1 MAIEILENTLLKLL
15 VRRGTNADRQQITLQ
30 SGELGYTTDTE
41 RLYIGN
47 STTAGGI
54 VVGNKYKGSTADVT
68 TLVSIVTGDYA
79 YDTTNKT
86 LKVCARGTGAE
97 ADDWITVSN
106 YTSAGNATLN
116 IDSQGLIAV
125 GTSPGGGLSASNIDW
140 DALGK
145 SITLDGSLRAALS
158 STISIDRIINNTT
171 TVGQNYLGLPKT
183 LSIAGNNYT
192 FPQEAPVANEYLG
205 WAGQP
210 DAAENPLLKWTA
222 PGLVFAAVSP
232 TTAAAIPVGTIVPYA
247 SAGGTLPWGWLL
259 CNGQAVNRFTY
270 TDLLSVISTTYGVG
284 DGSTTFNVPNLTNK
298 VLYSSS
304 NPPTSTLMTVTTAAS
319 ASLATGILSATGMQ
333 YIIKGINGVTSPT
346 LTVGK
351 NLSATLYP
359 TVENAAANTAGVG
372 KTDVAFDPLSGSI
385 VIERPLPGQLVFRTP
400 GRPESES
407 TFTMPPGISYVKYYV
422 TGSGARG
429 GTTPGGAAATCIG
442 YISAA
447 PGTEFILDIAAVPA
461 EKVANGTASTI
472 YTPGAPT
479 VKLVQSDGGIYYNG
493 VAGRP
498 FPGSSSTVGGTL
510 DFAGGTGTGYINTGS
525 PYILNGEVIL
535 GGSAGVASGGSAG
548 SVQGSA
554 SYWGNVPAPGAGQ
567 AAWANSG
574 VAATD
579 GTGLIP
585 TTGIIMFEWN

>member
-79 YDTTNKT
+79 YDTTNRT

-192 FPQEAPVANEYLG
+192 FPQEAPVG
-205 WAGQP
+205 RSTRCRGKSTSKMDGP
-210 DAAENPLLKWTA
+210 RI
-222 PGLVFAAVSP
+222 GF
-232 TTAAAIPVGTIVPYA
+232 
-247 SAGGTLPWGWLL
+247 
-259 CNGQAVNRFTY
+259 CCCFT
-270 TDLLSVISTTYGVG
+270 
-284 DGSTTFNVPNLTNK
+284 N
-298 VLYSSS
+298 YSSS
-304 NPPTSTLMTVTTAAS
+304 NPSWDYSPLCICRWD
-319 ASLATGILSATGMQ
+319 LAM
-333 YIIKGINGVTSPT
+333 GV
-346 LTVGK
+346 V
-351 NLSATLYP
+351 
-359 TVENAAANTAGVG
+359 VV
-372 KTDVAFDPLSGSI
+372 
-385 VIERPLPGQLVFRTP
+385 
-400 GRPESES
+400 
-407 TFTMPPGISYVKYYV
+407 
-422 TGSGARG
+422 
-429 GTTPGGAAATCIG
+429 
-442 YISAA
+442 
-447 PGTEFILDIAAVPA
+447 
-461 EKVANGTASTI
+461 
-472 YTPGAPT
+472 
-479 VKLVQSDGGIYYNG
+479 
-493 VAGRP
+493 
-498 FPGSSSTVGGTL
+498 
-510 DFAGGTGTGYINTGS
+510 
-525 PYILNGEVIL
+525 
-535 GGSAGVASGGSAG
+535 
-548 SVQGSA
+548 
-554 SYWGNVPAPGAGQ
+554 
-567 AAWANSG
+567 
-574 VAATD
+574 
-579 GTGLIP
+579 
-585 TTGIIMFEWN
+585 